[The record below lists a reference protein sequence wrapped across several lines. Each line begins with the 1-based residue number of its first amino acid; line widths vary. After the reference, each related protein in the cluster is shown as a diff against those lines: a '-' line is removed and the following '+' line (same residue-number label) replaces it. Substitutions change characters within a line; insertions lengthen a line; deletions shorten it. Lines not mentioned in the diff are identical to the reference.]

1 MTLLELMI
9 VLAIIAGI
17 VMLTSI
23 GFRKVSKGDLVDD
36 IHGLAGRMKATSAL
50 AVETGVPHRVLI
62 DFREQAYVVEACAGR
77 AGLTRAK
84 RQRDL
89 DDKAD
94 PEAVAEALAE
104 AQQRIQDAGAAALAG
119 GVADPAALVS
129 ALAGSHV
136 GDQQCAPVSFVPPST
151 EDGAG
156 GSGGAGAPVGAGG
169 PASPEQAA
177 RSQALRASLF
187 GGQDTTYFDGV
198 MGAKLNA
205 GSAIKFKEVHVQHVE
220 ESVREGQVAIYFF
233 PDGSAEKAI
242 VALTDGDVTYSV
254 LVAGLSARVDVRD
267 SEVGSPDD
275 YMMRNPLGDEE
286 AER

>member
-36 IHGLAGRMKATSAL
+36 LHGLTGRMKATSAL

-84 RQRDL
+84 RQADL

-94 PEAVAEALAE
+94 PEQIAELLAE
-104 AQQRIQDAGAAALAG
+104 AQQRIQDAGATALAG

-129 ALAGSHV
+129 AIAGSHV
-136 GDQQCAPVSFVPPST
+136 GDQQCAPVSFAAAAPG
-151 EDGAG
+151 EGAG
-156 GSGGAGAPVGAGG
+156 SAAPQAD
-169 PASPEQAA
+169 QAA
-177 RSQALRASLF
+177 RSQELNAALF
-187 GGQDTTYFDGV
+187 GKQDTTYLTGV

-205 GSAIKFKEVHVQHVE
+205 SSAIKFKEVHVQHVE

-254 LVAGLSARVDVRD
+254 LVAGLTARIDIRD
-267 SEVGSPDD
+267 SEIGSPDD